1 MIPDMKDLR
10 AETDFV
16 TAVLEH
22 PAGFHLGVF
31 GILEV
36 RSCSESGASHD
47 DRVTYEVSW
56 DDVDSGGK
64 TTIRHS
70 SFATAREAA
79 VFFVEKRAADQ
90 IGVDYET
97 ELMLAE
103 VQPPQV

>member
-1 MIPDMKDLR
+1 MRDPL

-47 DRVTYEVSW
+47 ERVTYEVSW

-64 TTIRHS
+64 TSIRHS
-70 SFATAREAA
+70 SFGTAREAA
-79 VFFVEKRAADQ
+79 AFFVEKRASDKV
-90 IGVDYET
+90 GVDYET
-97 ELMLAE
+97 ELMRAE
-103 VQPPQV
+103 VQAQGR